1 MPDVIILCGGAG
13 LRLRSLVGD
22 LPKAMANV
30 AGRPFLELLIRQLRR
45 YGFRRVVLAVGYGR
59 ELVRWHFGDGKFDVR
74 IEYSAESSPLGTGG
88 ALRKALD
95 LVESEYVLIMNG
107 DSYTNADLA
116 AFVAASLESKV
127 DASML
132 VVPADG
138 RDDCGTVLLDEKGAL
153 LRFEEKEDSPD
164 APHLNSGVYLMSR
177 QLLHEIPLGTEVS
190 LERELL
196 GRWLREGKNI
206 KGFVSDGRCIDI
218 GTPERYCSAQKALAD
233 VEDCAAVTET
243 WWQS

>member
-1 MPDVIILCGGAG
+1 MPDVIILCGGVG

-45 YGFRRVVLAVGYGR
+45 YGFWRVVLAVGYGR
-59 ELVRWHFGDGKFDVR
+59 ELVRWHFGERMFDVR

-116 AFVAASLESKV
+116 AFVAASLEAKV

-138 RDDCGTVLLDEKGAL
+138 RDDGGTVFLDKKGAL
-153 LRFEEKEDSPD
+153 LRFEEKKDSPA
-164 APHLNSGVYLMSR
+164 APYLNSGIYVMSR
-177 QLLHEIPLGTEVS
+177 QLLYEIPRGTEVS

-196 GRWLREGKNI
+196 GRWLGEGKNI
-206 KGFVSDGRCIDI
+206 KGFVSDGPCIDI
-218 GTPERYCSAQKALAD
+218 GTPERFCRAQKALTN
-233 VEDCAAVTET
+233 VEDCVAVTET
-243 WWQS
+243 WRQS